1 MMYNSVKIHNEVIFV
16 TENKVRMS
24 IYVTPEEKAA
34 LQKLAE
40 KSMRSMASE
49 VRAIIVDK
57 LKEIQDK

>member
-1 MMYNSVKIHNEVIFV
+1 MAED
-16 TENKVRMS
+16 KVRMS